1 MDIPTPYRGHPTHP
15 ARTRDSHPGRDLVPG
30 ILTHCGQ
37 TNACESITFPLLRWR
52 AVKMGSIP
60 ILCVLCRRHHTMLK
74 FDSNVDFD
82 ALCLKYFRF
91 RLPLP
96 LSVINHIAIWLIL
109 EKRYK
114 IYIYNFY
121 VHHGITIWQI
131 CTNWL
136 NLFIFIQNQL
146 NSHLTDYTQ
155 MKRKRNLS
163 CTESIDAKS
172 ERALSHTYMVF
183 VFKYFLTSDVNSASK
198 MMFWLLMDF
207 KLTNK

>member
-1 MDIPTPYRGHPTHP
+1 MRTQESITVGCVPPACQPYEWWLPLGGHTYSLPRTYPPTP

-37 TNACESITFPLLRWR
+37 TNACESITFPQLRWR

-131 CTNWL
+131 CTN
-136 NLFIFIQNQL
+136 
-146 NSHLTDYTQ
+146 
-155 MKRKRNLS
+155 
-163 CTESIDAKS
+163 
-172 ERALSHTYMVF
+172 
-183 VFKYFLTSDVNSASK
+183 
-198 MMFWLLMDF
+198 
-207 KLTNK
+207 